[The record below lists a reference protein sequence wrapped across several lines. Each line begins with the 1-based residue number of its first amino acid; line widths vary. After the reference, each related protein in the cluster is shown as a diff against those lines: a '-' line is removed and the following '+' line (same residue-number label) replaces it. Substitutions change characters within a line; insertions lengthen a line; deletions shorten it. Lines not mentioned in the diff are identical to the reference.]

1 MRLHGHTRLELTDI
15 HTGAVE
21 VVEKDNI
28 ITNAVGEIFNGYGG
42 SLNKAMLLWR
52 GQQDDPNAPKDL
64 VTMFY
69 GGLLLYDS
77 PLGADPAT
85 RFAPAAAGITG
96 TAIAGLVNATT
107 NTTRGSANLTE
118 TKLDPAGGTMTYV
131 YEFATNQGNGVIQS
145 VCLTQPQGA
154 YYSEMI
160 DAPNA
165 SPVMAGRLSF
175 GGALG
180 GDQLLTGLL
189 AKDCYPTGERGV
201 LLYADPAADEAL
213 AGRVDTAR
221 GVLELRRHCLGLR
234 TLDLFRRDTQ
244 GGWDSLV
251 ATDTVD
257 ISGFLQSVSS
267 NAGRYCR
274 LCFDA
279 EADKLYLIA
288 APEGS
293 TIAAGGIIRVREYDR
308 KTLAAR
314 DYTVPNNTGGAL
326 RAAVSEAK
334 STPLNGTVYG
344 GSLYMTAPSTY
355 QIYRFPLADPTDVQ
369 AVTMHGDTLQYLSDA
384 HDASK
389 DCPSFGGVY
398 KLAAI
403 MDRHTGKFIPKIKLS
418 ENTEKVT
425 NPGNKTIQRIYDKE
439 TGKIIADLI
448 CLVDEEFD
456 EKNSLLLFDPIETW
470 KKTHLAPGTYT
481 MRELLVP
488 IFKNGECVYE
498 SPKVMD
504 IREYCKKEQETLWD
518 ESRRLVNPHEIHV
531 DLSNELWHMKA
542 QLLDS
547 YHYTSN

>member
-1 MRLHGHTRLELTDI
+1 
-15 HTGAVE
+15 
-21 VVEKDNI
+21 
-28 ITNAVGEIFNGYGG
+28 
-42 SLNKAMLLWR
+42 
-52 GQQDDPNAPKDL
+52 
-64 VTMFY
+64 
-69 GGLLLYDS
+69 
-77 PLGADPAT
+77 
-85 RFAPAAAGITG
+85 
-96 TAIAGLVNATT
+96 
-107 NTTRGSANLTE
+107 
-118 TKLDPAGGTMTYV
+118 MTYV

-257 ISGFLQSVSS
+257 ISGFLQSVSG

-293 TIAAGGIIRVREYDR
+293 TIAAGGSIRVREYDR

-384 HDASK
+384 HDGRLY
-389 DCPSFGGVY
+389 CYYRTRGVV
-398 KLAAI
+398 L
-403 MDRHTGKFIPKIKLS
+403 
-418 ENTEKVT
+418 NTEKNELFSCEAAGYDTTTTGFAAMVPVLGEPVT
-425 NPGNKTIQRIYDKE
+425 PLRRYYSD
-439 TGKIIADLI
+439 
-448 CLVDEEFD
+448 
-456 EKNSLLLFDPIETW
+456 SRMR
-470 KKTHLAPGTYT
+470 T
-481 MRELLVP
+481 MRVLRANYLAT
-488 IFKNGECVYE
+488 INDL
-498 SPKVMD
+498 PKAVEKTADKTMKV
-504 IREYCKKEQETLWD
+504 IYTL
-518 ESRRLVNPHEIHV
+518 RRG
-531 DLSNELWHMKA
+531 A
-542 QLLDS
+542 
-547 YHYTSN
+547 

>member
-1 MRLHGHTRLELTDI
+1 MTTDRILDKAVRREPLTRDEAYALYECTPVQELAAAAD
-15 HTGAVE
+15 AVRRATVADPT
-21 VVEKDNI
+21 VVTWQIDRNVN
-28 ITNAVGEIFNGYGG
+28 ITNVCISGCKFCNFHCKPHDTQRAF
-42 SLNKAMLLWR
+42 
-52 GQQDDPNAPKDL
+52 
-64 VTMFY
+64 VTSREEY
-69 GGLLLYDS
+69 
-77 PLGADPAT
+77 
-85 RFAPAAAGITG
+85 REK
-96 TAIAGLVNATT
+96 IAQTL
-107 NTTRGSANLTE
+107 
-118 TKLDPAGGTMTYV
+118 
-131 YEFATNQGNGVIQS
+131 
-145 VCLTQPQGA
+145 
-154 YYSEMI
+154 
-160 DAPNA
+160 
-165 SPVMAGRLSF
+165 
-175 GGALG
+175 ALG

-257 ISGFLQSVSS
+257 ISGFLQSVSG

-293 TIAAGGIIRVREYDR
+293 TIAAGGSIRVREYDR

-384 HDASK
+384 HDGRLY
-389 DCPSFGGVY
+389 CYYRTRGVV
-398 KLAAI
+398 L
-403 MDRHTGKFIPKIKLS
+403 
-418 ENTEKVT
+418 NTEKNELFSCEAAGYDTTTTGFAAMVPVLGEPVT
-425 NPGNKTIQRIYDKE
+425 PLRRYYSD
-439 TGKIIADLI
+439 
-448 CLVDEEFD
+448 
-456 EKNSLLLFDPIETW
+456 SRMR
-470 KKTHLAPGTYT
+470 T
-481 MRELLVP
+481 MRVLRANYLAT
-488 IFKNGECVYE
+488 INDL
-498 SPKVMD
+498 PKAVEKTADKTMKV
-504 IREYCKKEQETLWD
+504 IYTL
-518 ESRRLVNPHEIHV
+518 RRG
-531 DLSNELWHMKA
+531 A
-542 QLLDS
+542 
-547 YHYTSN
+547 

>member
-1 MRLHGHTRLELTDI
+1 MQRIYDKCRRREPLSREEAYRLYDEAPLQELALVADEVRR
-15 HTGAVE
+15 AVVPDPQ
-21 VVEKDNI
+21 VVTWQIDRNVN
-28 ITNAVGEIFNGYGG
+28 ITNVCISGCKFCNFHCKPHQTDRAFIT
-42 SLNKAMLLWR
+42 
-52 GQQDDPNAPKDL
+52 
-64 VTMFY
+64 TMEQY
-69 GGLLLYDS
+69 C
-77 PLGADPAT
+77 
-85 RFAPAAAGITG
+85 
-96 TAIAGLVNATT
+96 
-107 NTTRGSANLTE
+107 E
-118 TKLDPAGGTMTYV
+118 K
-131 YEFATNQGNGVIQS
+131 
-145 VCLTQPQGA
+145 
-154 YYSEMI
+154 I
-160 DAPNA
+160 D
-165 SPVMAGRLSF
+165 RTLR
-175 GGALG
+175 LG

-257 ISGFLQSVSS
+257 ISGFLQSVSG

-293 TIAAGGIIRVREYDR
+293 TIAAGGSIRVREYDR

-384 HDASK
+384 HDGRLY
-389 DCPSFGGVY
+389 CYYRTRGVV
-398 KLAAI
+398 L
-403 MDRHTGKFIPKIKLS
+403 
-418 ENTEKVT
+418 NTEK
-425 NPGNKTIQRIYDKE
+425 NELFSCEAAGYDTTTTGFAAMVPVLGE
-439 TGKIIADLI
+439 TVKPLSRYYSD
-448 CLVDEEFD
+448 
-456 EKNSLLLFDPIETW
+456 SRMR
-470 KKTHLAPGTYT
+470 T
-481 MRELLVP
+481 MRVLRANYLAT
-488 IFKNGECVYE
+488 INDL
-498 SPKVMD
+498 PKAVEKTADKTMKV
-504 IREYCKKEQETLWD
+504 IYTL
-518 ESRRLVNPHEIHV
+518 RRG
-531 DLSNELWHMKA
+531 A
-542 QLLDS
+542 
-547 YHYTSN
+547 

>member
-1 MRLHGHTRLELTDI
+1 MKLHGHARLELTDV
-15 HTGAVE
+15 HTGEVE
-21 VVEKDNI
+21 VVESDNL
-28 ITNAVGEIFNGYGG
+28 ITNAVSDIFNGYGG

-52 GQQDDPNAPKDL
+52 GDTGYTDAPKDL
-64 VTMFY
+64 VSMFY
-69 GGLLLYDS
+69 GGLLLYDTA
-77 PLGADPAT
+77 LGAEPGT
-85 RFAPAAAGITG
+85 LFAPAAAGVVG
-96 TAIAGLVNATT
+96 TARCNVVNTT
-107 NTTRGSANLTE
+107 KNTTRGSANLTE
-118 TKLDPAGGTMTYV
+118 TNIDPAGGVVSYV
-131 YEFATNQGNGVIQS
+131 YEFATNQANGIIRS
-145 VCLTQPQGA
+145 VCLTHPMGA
-154 YYSEMI
+154 LYSEMTE
-160 DAPNA
+160 APDA
-165 SPVMAGRLSF
+165 SPTNIDRLAF

-213 AGRVDTAR
+213 VGRVDTAR

-257 ISGFLQSVSS
+257 ISGFLQSVSG

-293 TIAAGGIIRVREYDR
+293 TIAAGGSIRVREYDR

-384 HDASK
+384 HDGRLY
-389 DCPSFGGVY
+389 CYYRTRGVV
-398 KLAAI
+398 L
-403 MDRHTGKFIPKIKLS
+403 
-418 ENTEKVT
+418 NTEKNELFSCEAAGYDTTTTGFAAMVPVLGEPVT
-425 NPGNKTIQRIYDKE
+425 PLRRYYSD
-439 TGKIIADLI
+439 
-448 CLVDEEFD
+448 
-456 EKNSLLLFDPIETW
+456 SRMR
-470 KKTHLAPGTYT
+470 T
-481 MRELLVP
+481 MRVLRANYLAT
-488 IFKNGECVYE
+488 INDL
-498 SPKVMD
+498 PKAVEKTADKTMKV
-504 IREYCKKEQETLWD
+504 IYTL
-518 ESRRLVNPHEIHV
+518 RRG
-531 DLSNELWHMKA
+531 A
-542 QLLDS
+542 
-547 YHYTSN
+547 